1 MWPWFFISRLDGD
14 NTVNEGLCLK
24 CAKELGL
31 PQVDDMMKRMG
42 ISDDDLDTLNN
53 EMLQAFDGVE
63 NVEDLSKED
72 NNSDP
77 DEEEGKTATFPF
89 LNRLF
94 NGDSSSRSDEQS
106 QGSSARAD
114 RDKEHKGD
122 KKRKY
127 LESYCLNLTERA
139 KAGKLDPVIGRG
151 QEIERVIQ
159 ILNRRQKNNPC
170 LIGEPGVGKTAIAEG
185 LAQRIS
191 EGKVALQA
199 AGEGGLSAGSDR
211 SGCGHPVPG
220 PVRVPD
226 EGPHR

>member
-1 MWPWFFISRLDGD
+1 MQPKLCSRCKKNVAVVFISRLDGE

-63 NVEDLSKED
+63 NVEDLPKEE
-72 NNSDP
+72 DP
-77 DEEEGKTATFPF
+77 DTDEEEGKTATFPF

-94 NGDSSSRSDEQS
+94 NGDSSSRNDEQS
-106 QGSSARAD
+106 EGSSARAD

-139 KAGKLDPVIGRG
+139 KNGKLDPVIGRE
-151 QEIERVIQ
+151 QEI
-159 ILNRRQKNNPC
+159 C
-170 LIGEPGVGKTAIAEG
+170 LLYTSPSP
-185 LAQRIS
+185 R
-191 EGKVALQA
+191 
-199 AGEGGLSAGSDR
+199 D
-211 SGCGHPVPG
+211 
-220 PVRVPD
+220 
-226 EGPHR
+226 